1 MKQFITV
8 VFAIALLLGGSV
20 SAQNIPGNGNMSL
33 KKNRTEIMAYIS
45 SLPNVSVT
53 YLTKSMLQ
61 KLPKGKAESPLSV
74 LVNKGGL
81 ESVRV
86 FQLGSAEAEAAGKK
100 LIDTYIYDT
109 SEFNYAELLMSQ
121 RDDTNEVVIY
131 GFPIHNDTSYYRT
144 ILMSYKATGK
154 KTMLII
160 LSGKIHENT
169 ISELIDSFSNN

>member
-1 MKQFITV
+1 MKQFITA
-8 VFAIALLLGGSV
+8 VFAVALFLGGNV
-20 SAQNIPGNGNMSL
+20 SAQNISDNGNIAPQR
-33 KKNRTEIMAYIS
+33 NRTEIMAHIA
-45 SLPNVSVT
+45 SLPNVNVT

-61 KLPKGKAESPLSV
+61 RLPKDKAESPLSV
-74 LVNKGGL
+74 LVGKGGL

-144 ILMSYKATGK
+144 ILMFYKATGK

>member
-61 KLPKGKAESPLSV
+61 KLPS
-74 LVNKGGL
+74 
-81 ESVRV
+81 
-86 FQLGSAEAEAAGKK
+86 
-100 LIDTYIYDT
+100 
-109 SEFNYAELLMSQ
+109 
-121 RDDTNEVVIY
+121 
-131 GFPIHNDTSYYRT
+131 
-144 ILMSYKATGK
+144 
-154 KTMLII
+154 
-160 LSGKIHENT
+160 
-169 ISELIDSFSNN
+169 